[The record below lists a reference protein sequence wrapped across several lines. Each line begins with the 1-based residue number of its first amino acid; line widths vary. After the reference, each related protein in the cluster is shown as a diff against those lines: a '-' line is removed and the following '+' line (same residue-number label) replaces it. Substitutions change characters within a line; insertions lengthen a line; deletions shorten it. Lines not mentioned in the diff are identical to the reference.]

1 MEGTGKVS
9 TSGLILFESVVSV
22 GDLQAVQDLLL
33 SQNTLISCFA
43 LVKGVGWGGWGAR
56 EGR

>member
-9 TSGLILFESVVSV
+9 TSGLILFESVVSGGFTGCAEFV
-22 GDLQAVQDLLL
+22 DFPEYLDILLYL
-33 SQNTLISCFA
+33 GQR
-43 LVKGVGWGGWGAR
+43 GWLD